1 MKKIVIAIDGTAGSG
16 KTTICLRL
24 AYLLDYIPVL
34 TGKLYRGVG
43 AYIKRH
49 NLKPE
54 EIKEKIKDL
63 KIEYKFEENIPKI
76 FINEKDFTQELS
88 DPEVEKITS
97 KIAELKEIR
106 DFLYNLQRNF
116 VEKKGVIM
124 EGRDIGT
131 VIAPDADL
139 KIYMDADIKTRAE
152 RRLKDFKEKGR
163 KMSYEMVL
171 KELEER
177 DKRDKERINAP
188 LKKAKDA
195 YFIDTTDKEIDEVLY
210 EILKLAYKK
219 IYTSIRDKLRWKIG
233 YVITYPIIK
242 WLLGMK
248 IEGRENLLKRGP
260 CIITPNHVTF
270 WDPPFVGF
278 AVKRE
283 CYFLAKIDLFLT
295 NPLFAWLI
303 RTFNAIPLR
312 KGAGAVSAYENA
324 ERFLKEGRVIVIFP
338 EGTRSK
344 TGKLLPFKKGAASL
358 ACKTKVPVYPVYIE
372 NVKEGPLK
380 WITRKKRL
388 RIKIDKP
395 LLPYDN
401 TKEYVEEFNKKI
413 EERIKKLMST

>member
-1 MKKIVIAIDGTAGSG
+1 MRKIVIAIDGTAGSG
-16 KTTICLRL
+16 KTTICLKL
-24 AYLLDYIPVL
+24 AYLLNYTPVL
-34 TGKLYRGVG
+34 TGKLYRGIG

-63 KIEYKFEENIPKI
+63 KIEYKFEKNVPKI
-76 FINEKDFTQELS
+76 FVNGEDLTSELS

-97 KIAELKEIR
+97 KIAEFKEVR
-106 DFLYNLQRNF
+106 SFLYNVQREF
-116 VEKKGVIM
+116 VERKGVIM

-139 KIYMDADIKTRAE
+139 KIYMDADIKIRAE
-152 RRLKDFKEKGR
+152 RRLKDFKEKG
-163 KMSYEMVL
+163 KNVNYETVL
-171 KELEER
+171 KELEKR
-177 DKRDKERINAP
+177 DKRDKERVNAP

-195 YFIDTTDKEIDEVLY
+195 YFIDTTNKTIDEVVY
-210 EILKLAYKK
+210 EILKLAYEK
-219 IYTSIRDKLRWKIG
+219 IYTSKDKLRWRIA
-233 YVITYPIIK
+233 YVIVYPIIK
-242 WLLGMK
+242 WLFGMK
-248 IEGRENLLKRGP
+248 IKGRENILKRGP

-283 CYFLAKIDLFLT
+283 CYFLAKIDLFVT

-303 RTFNAIPLR
+303 RTFNAIPIR
-312 KGAGAVSAYENA
+312 RGAGAISAYERA
-324 ERFLKEGRVIVIFP
+324 EELLKEGKVVIIFP

-358 ACKTKVPVYPVYIE
+358 ACKVRVPVYPVYIE

-380 WITRKKRL
+380 WIIRKKRL
-388 RIKIDKP
+388 RITIDKP
-395 LLPYDN
+395 LLPSDN

-413 EERIKKLMST
+413 EERVKNLMAT

>member
-16 KTTICLRL
+16 KTTVCLKL
-24 AYLLDYIPVL
+24 AYLLNYTPVL
-34 TGKLYRGVG
+34 TGKLYRGIG
-43 AYIKRH
+43 AYIKKH

-54 EIKEKIKDL
+54 EIKEKIKNL
-63 KIEYKFEENIPKI
+63 KIEYKFERNSPGI
-76 FINEKDFTQELS
+76 FVNGEDLSSELS

-97 KIAELKEIR
+97 EIAEFKEVR
-106 DFLYNLQRNF
+106 KFLYDVQREF
-116 VEKKGVIM
+116 VERKGVVM

-139 KIYMDADIKTRAE
+139 KIYMDADVKTRAE
-152 RRLKDFKEKGR
+152 RRLKDFKEKG
-163 KMSYEMVL
+163 KNISFDKV
-171 KELEER
+171 LEELKKR

-195 YFIDTTDKEIDEVLY
+195 YFIDTTDKTVDEVIY
-210 EILKLAYKK
+210 EILKLAYEK
-219 IYTSIRDKLRWKIG
+219 IYTSKDKLRWRIA
-233 YVITYPIIK
+233 YVIVYPIIK
-242 WLLGMK
+242 WLFGMK
-248 IEGRENLLKRGP
+248 IEGRENVLKKGP

-283 CYFLAKIDLFLT
+283 CYFLAKIDLFVT

-303 RTFNAIPLR
+303 RTFNAIPIR
-312 KGAGAVSAYENA
+312 RGAGAISAYERA
-324 ERFLKEGRVIVIFP
+324 EELLKEGRAVIIFP

-358 ACKTKVPVYPVYIE
+358 ACKVRVPVFPAYIE
-372 NVKEGPLK
+372 NVKEGPSK
-380 WITRKKRL
+380 WIIRKKRL
-388 RIKIDKP
+388 RIRIDKP

-413 EERIKKLMST
+413 EERVKNLMTT